1 MHMESTLTVCKNC
14 GREFSGN
21 YCNNCGEKI
30 YRDHD
35 KKISHV
41 LDEAFHFITHL
52 DGKFLKTF
60 KLYFSKPG
68 LVSKEYCEG
77 RRKKYFKPVSLF
89 LIGVVIYLLFPMLQ
103 GLNISFTNHLN
114 NNGFLGIHYTK
125 QLAAQKMK
133 SRNMPEAE
141 LRNKFDHTSPKVAKV
156 LMLALLPLTAGV
168 LALIFLGRRRYFFD
182 HFILAT
188 ELNTIFLFLFFLIL
202 PVLFVSIGAV
212 FRITVD
218 YGDGSLVFNIVQ
230 GVLFLAILFAAF
242 KRFYGISW
250 SRSLLG
256 IVLFVIGYVL
266 VLLIYRQLVF
276 LVVMLFI

>member
-21 YCNNCGEKI
+21 FCNHCGEKV

-35 KKISHV
+35 KKLSHV
-41 LDEAFHFITHL
+41 FEEAFHFITHL

-60 KLYFSKPG
+60 KLIFFRPG
-68 LVSKEYCEG
+68 LVSKEYCG
-77 RRKKYFKPVSLF
+77 GKRKKYFKPVSLY
-89 LIGVVIYLLFPMLQ
+89 LIGVVIYLLFPVLQ
-103 GLNISFTNHLN
+103 GLNISFSNHLS
-114 NNGFLGIHYTK
+114 NNGFMGIRYTK

-133 SRNMPEAE
+133 SRNITETE
-141 LRNKFDHTSPKVAKV
+141 LRNTFDHTSPKVAKI
-156 LMLALLPLTAGV
+156 LMLALLPLAAAV

-202 PVLFVSIGAV
+202 PVLFISIGAL
-212 FRITVD
+212 FRVSVD
-218 YGDGSLVFNIVQ
+218 YGDGSLVFNILQ
-230 GVLFLAILFAAF
+230 GALFMAIIFTALR
-242 KRFYGISW
+242 RFYGIS
-250 SRSLLG
+250 RMRALTGML
-256 IVLFVIGYVL
+256 LFVLGYILVL
-266 VLLIYRQLVF
+266 VIYRQLVF